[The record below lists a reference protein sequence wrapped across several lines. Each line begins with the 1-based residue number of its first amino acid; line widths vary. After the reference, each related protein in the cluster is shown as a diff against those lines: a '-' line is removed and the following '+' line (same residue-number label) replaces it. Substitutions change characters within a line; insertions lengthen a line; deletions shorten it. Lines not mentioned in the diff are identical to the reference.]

1 MIINL
6 DFTSVLCMKI
16 CYFHTNNLCPNLKI
30 SKFYNIIG
38 RIKPKIKDA
47 EINCSNIQF
56 LFFKCIKISSVTEK
70 ILMFLKC

>member
-16 CYFHTNNLCPNLKI
+16 CYFHTNNFCPNLKI
-30 SKFYNIIG
+30 SKFYNFIG

-47 EINCSNIQF
+47 EINC
-56 LFFKCIKISSVTEK
+56 
-70 ILMFLKC
+70 